1 MSASHRAVC
10 IPLQSADSL
19 SLGSKRSGRI
29 RLQKT
34 QPKRRRFE
42 TVCRSLQRDADR
54 SLLRSIA
61 PGWTG
66 LCGRKVCSRA
76 WCPAPRMRRW
86 ARSGSRDK
94 ASFWQ
99 MRSFFQTVWFV
110 NASRSPV
117 GRSARR
123 FGCFPLCRLALS
135 RRYSIDLLFGSQY
148 LSPAGTVTPVGRS
161 AKPYAVQDHLKTTV
175 FMLRLLQHYAP
186 LRFY

>member
-1 MSASHRAVC
+1 MVLLLKTFFRSPLSIRRMSASHQAVC

-19 SLGSKRSGRI
+19 SLGSKRSGRV

-42 TVCRSLQRDADR
+42 TVCRSLQKDAGR

-110 NASRSPV
+110 KASRS
-117 GRSARR
+117 
-123 FGCFPLCRLALS
+123 
-135 RRYSIDLLFGSQY
+135 
-148 LSPAGTVTPVGRS
+148 PVGRS

>member
-1 MSASHRAVC
+1 MSARMQFCWRFPGLRAVSG
-10 IPLQSADSL
+10 IWSGAAADSL
-19 SLGSKRSGRI
+19 SLGSKRSGRV

-76 WCPAPRMRRW
+76 WCPAIARW
-86 ARSGSRDK
+86 AD
-94 ASFWQ
+94 
-99 MRSFFQTVWFV
+99 
-110 NASRSPV
+110 
-117 GRSARR
+117 ARH

-148 LSPAGTVTPVGRS
+148 LSPAGAVTPVGRS

-175 FMLRLLQHYAP
+175 FMPVSYTHLTLP
-186 LRFY
+186 TN

>member
-1 MSASHRAVC
+1 MTASWVVEGGLLSARMQFCGRFPGLRAVSC
-10 IPLQSADSL
+10 IWSGAAADSL
-19 SLGSKRSGRI
+19 SLGSKRSGRV

-42 TVCRSLQRDADR
+42 TVCRSLQKDAGR

-76 WCPAPRMRRW
+76 WCPAPRMRRK

-110 NASRSPV
+110 KTSRSPV
-117 GRSARR
+117 GRMLGVSDIFLYA
-123 FGCFPLCRLALS
+123 GWLCPTGIA
-135 RRYSIDLLFGSQY
+135 
-148 LSPAGTVTPVGRS
+148 
-161 AKPYAVQDHLKTTV
+161 
-175 FMLRLLQHYAP
+175 
-186 LRFY
+186 